1 MPSAEDT
8 SAAEVQVGVGVREE
22 IILPVPDRH
31 PGLVQAL
38 TPALNLLLILI
49 PAHQGDQAV
58 VDFFF

>member
-49 PAHQGDQAV
+49 PAHQG
-58 VDFFF
+58 